1 MTTAHTHNH
10 KVCTCKISSTRH
22 DPPFTKTVP
31 YRSRSWNKEIL
42 RGIVFSQRDH
52 RPSLLSASPTNH
64 QPFDLE
70 VFAVLHP
77 VYEDIKAWNDSNGHV
92 RYILMASSVVT
103 SDVSSESCLLL
114 YQCSCNHDRKALY
127 RYFRFTISG
136 SRMMASLCR

>member
-92 RYILMASSVVT
+92 RYHPHGLKCCDVGCKFRIMSTVV
-103 SDVSSESCLLL
+103 SMFLQSRSQSIISLL
-114 YQCSCNHDRKALY
+114 SIHD
-127 RYFRFTISG
+127 
-136 SRMMASLCR
+136 